1 MGVCKVPGKN
11 KKPFRR
17 LDIRFVPYDQYYC
30 AVLYFTGSDLF
41 NKSMRAH
48 ALEKNYTLNEYT
60 LKRLTSEGT
69 PGEAEKI
76 TCEEDIFRILELPYK
91 KPKDRNS

>member
-1 MGVCKVPGKN
+1 
-11 KKPFRR
+11 
-17 LDIRFVPYDQYYC
+17 
-30 AVLYFTGSDLF
+30 
-41 NKSMRAH
+41 MRAH

-60 LKRLTSEGT
+60 LKRLTSEGIEKCDKNFMIHAHAHTHAHIHTCVYIYIYICMCDAGT

-91 KPKDRNS
+91 KPKDRNL

>member
-1 MGVCKVPGKN
+1 M
-11 KKPFRR
+11 
-17 LDIRFVPYDQYYC
+17 IH
-30 AVLYFTGSDLF
+30 
-41 NKSMRAH
+41 AH
-48 ALEKNYTLNEYT
+48 ARTHP
-60 LKRLTSEGT
+60 LTHPPTHTCVYIYVCDAGT

>member
-1 MGVCKVPGKN
+1 
-11 KKPFRR
+11 
-17 LDIRFVPYDQYYC
+17 
-30 AVLYFTGSDLF
+30 
-41 NKSMRAH
+41 MRAH

-60 LKRLTSEGT
+60 LKRLTSEGIEKYNKNFTTHTHIYIYVLCDAGT